1 MADLTDSENV
11 LSDLFS
17 SDGSRRNISVYLVV
31 LVVALLYHA
40 SVYWFILGSE
50 IQAKDVQINYTI
62 EFEESSELFS
72 DSRTINDGEKET
84 LEFTAS
90 ADFFDSKS
98 GFGLLRITISYAET
112 SGEFADP
119 CDTVSADL
127 VLTDVS
133 ADWNNANNVLSGV
146 SSDCETIALTLYVYP
161 EYDGQP
167 KEGTGLDASHWS
179 DAWSDSSYGQGIFEL
194 DVEVLVNEPPTSGIP
209 TVSDTNEEVEVT
221 WEAVFY
227 DVSVRE
233 SS

>member
-17 SDGSRRNISVYLVV
+17 SDGSRRNVSVYLAV

-72 DSRTINDGEKET
+72 DSRTVNDGEKET

-98 GFGLLRITISYAET
+98 GFGLLRITVSYAET

-127 VLTDVS
+127 ALTDVS

-167 KEGTGLDASHWS
+167 KEGTGMDASHWS
-179 DAWSDSSYGQGIFEL
+179 AAWSDSSYGQGIFEL

-209 TVSDTNEEVEVT
+209 TVSDTNEEVDVT

>member
-17 SDGSRRNISVYLVV
+17 GDGSRRNVSVYLAV
-31 LVVALLYHA
+31 LAVALLYHA

-50 IQAKDVQINYTI
+50 IQAKDEQINYI
-62 EFEESSELFS
+62 VEFEESSELFS

-90 ADFFDSKS
+90 ADLFDSKS
-98 GFGLLRITISYAET
+98 GFGRLTITVSYAET

-127 VLTDVS
+127 ALTDVS

-146 SSDCETIALTLYVYP
+146 SSDCETIVLTLHVYP
-161 EYDGQP
+161 EYDGQT
-167 KEGTGLDASHWS
+167 KEVAGMDASYWS
-179 DAWSDSSYGQGIFEL
+179 DAWSDSSYGKGTFEL
-194 DVEVLVNEPPTSGIP
+194 DIEVLVNEPPTSGIP
-209 TVSDTNEEVEVT
+209 TVSDTNEEVDVT

>member
-17 SDGSRRNISVYLVV
+17 SDGSRRNVSVYLAV

-72 DSRTINDGEKET
+72 DSRTVNDGEKET

-90 ADFFDSKS
+90 SDFFDSKS
-98 GFGLLRITISYAET
+98 GFGLLRITVSYAET

-209 TVSDTNEEVEVT
+209 TVSDTNEEVDVT

>member
-17 SDGSRRNISVYLVV
+17 GDGSRRNVSVYLAV
-31 LVVALLYHA
+31 LAVALLYHA

-50 IQAKDVQINYTI
+50 IQAKDEQINYI
-62 EFEESSELFS
+62 VEFEESSELFS

-90 ADFFDSKS
+90 ADLFDSKS
-98 GFGLLRITISYAET
+98 GFGRLTITVSYAET

-127 VLTDVS
+127 ALTDVS

-146 SSDCETIALTLYVYP
+146 SSDCETIVLTLHVYP
-161 EYDGQP
+161 EYDGQT
-167 KEGTGLDASHWS
+167 KEVTGMDASYWS
-179 DAWSDSSYGQGIFEL
+179 DAWSDSSYGQGTFEL
-194 DVEVLVNEPPTSGIP
+194 DIEVLVNEPPTSGIP
-209 TVSDTNEEVEVT
+209 TVSDTNEEVDVT